1 MDLCFLA
8 VFIALKDSIH
18 LESESIMISLRTKKD
33 R

>member
-8 VFIALKDSIH
+8 FFIALKVSIH
-18 LESESIMISLRTKKD
+18 LESESIMIPRRTKND